1 MKKNKILVSLVVV
14 LWFMFGIWSVAAFA
28 GEPAGTVL
36 PGTEISTTNCKAVMN
51 YVSSNSAKV
60 KEAFV
65 EGGNASF
72 DNFDVN
78 VGDTGKLKALNA
90 LTLQDVLACGIKTGD
105 IHLWMIPYYIRYIL
119 EFIIG
124 IAGLIAV
131 GSIVYGGYMYL
142 FSGLSQDKDTGK
154 KAILYGI
161 VGMILTLVAWAFVN
175 IIIAFV
181 TG

>member
-1 MKKNKILVSLVVV
+1 MKKFKILISLVVV
-14 LWFMFGIWSVAAFA
+14 LWLSVGVLSVTVLA
-28 GEPAGTVL
+28 GQPDTVL
-36 PGTEISTTNCKAVMN
+36 PKTDRNVEDCKALMN
-51 YVSSNSAKV
+51 YLS
-60 KEAFV
+60 
-65 EGGNASF
+65 
-72 DNFDVN
+72 
-78 VGDTGKLKALNA
+78 
-90 LTLQDVLACGIKTGD
+90 VLSTDEREYFLSEQKDFKFTDSDAPFTFTANDIMACGIKTGD
-105 IHLWMIPYYIRYIL
+105 IHLWMIPYYIRYVL

-131 GSIVYGGYMYL
+131 GSIVYGGYLYL

-175 IIIAFV
+175 IIISFV